1 MTTLISDVALTG
13 YPLILTYSIICRQQ
27 ALQSHL
33 WFKAMEG
40 CACVLNNIVN
50 ILQEKDLLN
59 KILKTEIK
67 ENSVIANL
75 FVFVFNSY

>member
-1 MTTLISDVALTG
+1 
-13 YPLILTYSIICRQQ
+13 
-27 ALQSHL
+27 
-33 WFKAMEG
+33 MEG
-40 CACVLNNIVN
+40 RTCVLDNIVN

-67 ENSVIANL
+67 ENYVIANL

>member
-1 MTTLISDVALTG
+1 
-13 YPLILTYSIICRQQ
+13 
-27 ALQSHL
+27 
-33 WFKAMEG
+33 MEG
-40 CACVLNNIVN
+40 RTCVLDNIVN

>member
-1 MTTLISDVALTG
+1 
-13 YPLILTYSIICRQQ
+13 
-27 ALQSHL
+27 
-33 WFKAMEG
+33 MEG
-40 CACVLNNIVN
+40 CTCVLNNIVN

-75 FVFVFNSY
+75 FVFFVKWYRKSGINLLKSHFAPQNHF